1 MAKLGY
7 LLVFGS
13 LLANAAFGQGTFLF
27 TWHGQS
33 NLFQASFE
41 VTQAEMQAGA
51 PLGSSL
57 FFNSISFTSSLSGVS
72 YKYNSSLD
80 PVGGGLNPW
89 SWGMILY
96 NTQSGTQINVS
107 GGEPPVGA
115 MQGLIIEHPF
125 QPGQDFYYT
134 EGGYWSFAAVPEPS
148 AVALSILGIGCL
160 FLMRRRAAD
169 H

>member
-1 MAKLGY
+1 MKIL
-7 LLVFGS
+7 
-13 LLANAAFGQGTFLF
+13 LLAFFLPVASFAQGTFLF
-27 TWHGQS
+27 TWHGNS

-41 VTQAEMQAGA
+41 VTAAEMQPGA
-51 PLGSSL
+51 PLGGSV
-57 FFNSISFTSSLSGVS
+57 FFDSISFTSSLSGVS
-72 YKYNSSLD
+72 YTYNSSLD

-107 GGEPPVGA
+107 GGEPPIGA
-115 MQGLIIEHPF
+115 MRGLIIEHPF

-148 AVALSILGIGCL
+148 PVALSAFGLL
-160 FLMRRRAAD
+160 TLRKYRS
-169 H
+169 

>member
-1 MAKLGY
+1 MNSLKL
-7 LLVFGS
+7 LLP
-13 LLANAAFGQGTFLF
+13 LLLLPVSSFAQGTMLF

-41 VTQAEMQAGA
+41 VTQAEMQPGA
-51 PLGSSL
+51 QLGSSI

-96 NTQSGTQINVS
+96 NTQTGTQINVS
-107 GGEPPVGA
+107 GGEPPIGA

-134 EGGYWSFAAVPEPS
+134 EGGYWSYSAIPEPS
-148 AVALSILGIGCL
+148 VAALSGLGLLIGRKL
-160 FLMRRRAAD
+160 KA
-169 H
+169 

>member
-1 MAKLGY
+1 MKLLN
-7 LLVFGS
+7 LLFF
-13 LLANAAFGQGTFLF
+13 LALPVASFAQGTFLF

-41 VTQAEMQAGA
+41 VTQAEMQPGA
-51 PLGSSL
+51 PLGSSV
-57 FFNSISFTSSLSGVS
+57 FFNSISFTSSLSAVS
-72 YKYNSSLD
+72 YKFNSSLD

-89 SWGMILY
+89 SWGMIIY
-96 NTQSGTQINVS
+96 NTQTGTQINVS
-107 GGEPPVGA
+107 GGEPPIGA

-148 AVALSILGIGCL
+148 TAALSTLGILTLIG
-160 FLMRRRAAD
+160 RNYKA
-169 H
+169 

>member
-1 MAKLGY
+1 MNPLKL
-7 LLVFGS
+7 LLPLV
-13 LLANAAFGQGTFLF
+13 LLPVASFAQGTFLF

-33 NLFQASFE
+33 NFFQASFE
-41 VTQAEMQAGA
+41 VTQAEMQPGA
-51 PLGSSL
+51 QLGSSL

-96 NTQSGTQINVS
+96 NTQTGTQINVS

-115 MQGLIIEHPF
+115 IQGLIIEHPF
-125 QPGQDFYYT
+125 QPSQDFYHT
-134 EGGYWSFAAVPEPS
+134 EGGFWTYSQIPEPS
-148 AVALSILGIGCL
+148 TVSLSTFGLLTFIG
-160 FLMRRRAAD
+160 RKYKA
-169 H
+169 

>member
-1 MAKLGY
+1 MKLFK
-7 LLVFGS
+7 LLIV
-13 LLANAAFGQGTFLF
+13 LAFPAVSFGQGTFLF

-41 VTQAEMQAGA
+41 VTQAEMQPGA
-51 PLGSSL
+51 PLGSSV
-57 FFNSISFTSSLSGVS
+57 FFDSISFTNSLSGVS

-107 GGEPPVGA
+107 GGGA
-115 MQGLIIEHPF
+115 AHRSDAGSNH
-125 QPGQDFYYT
+125 
-134 EGGYWSFAAVPEPS
+134 
-148 AVALSILGIGCL
+148 
-160 FLMRRRAAD
+160 
-169 H
+169 